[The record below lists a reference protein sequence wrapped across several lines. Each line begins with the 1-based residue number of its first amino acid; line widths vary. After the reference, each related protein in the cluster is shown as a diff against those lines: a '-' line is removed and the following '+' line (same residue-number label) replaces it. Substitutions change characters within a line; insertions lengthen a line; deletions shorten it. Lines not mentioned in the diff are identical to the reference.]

1 MKSCYI
7 KRLIL
12 SNSRGG
18 VLVLVAL
25 LMTVLVGVAALAIDI
40 GYISTT
46 KNELQNVADAAA
58 LAATGELGR
67 YYIDISTDG
76 TYDSDYGDTIRDVAI
91 EAGLNNM
98 AGGLAITVS
107 QVLIGSWDGDTHTFT
122 NATTYPNAVKVSAL
136 RAEGANG
143 PITSFFAGVFEI
155 PSFDV
160 DTDAVAALTGQ
171 GILVPGESKLPLGVS
186 EQWFVD
192 SDGDGVKDGCREE
205 IHLSDTGTSCA
216 GWHTYYEDSNTTQLN
231 ANLFGTILDYSKPEP
246 DDPDEPESE
255 TAEELAARLA
265 LELDLDDTVEQ
276 WLLDNY
282 RDELDNG
289 NNEGLAW
296 LLLRFNY
303 SSSFLNYINNE
314 NKVEPYEA
322 PGAEAGVDSFE
333 FTGGVIGA
341 VFNEDDAM
349 PALFDFF
356 KVRDGDDTKIEDDDG
371 NLILDAD
378 GNEQDTWRT
387 SVPVYEDPGDTC
399 TNPNTLTL
407 IVGVADILVKSINP
421 PPDNSVDIEITCS
434 YENVRGSG
442 GTGGVV
448 GTIPNLVE

>member
-12 SNSRGG
+12 TNSRGG
-18 VLVLVAL
+18 VLVLVTL
-25 LMTVLVGVAALAIDI
+25 LLTVLVGVAALAIDI

-46 KNELQNVADAAA
+46 KNELQNVADASA

-76 TYDSDYGDTIRDVAI
+76 TYSSAYGDTIRDVAS

-98 AGGLAITVS
+98 AGGMAISVS
-107 QVLIGSWDGDTHTFT
+107 QVQIGSWDGDTHTFT
-122 NATTYPNAVKVSAL
+122 NATTYPNAVKVSAR

-143 PITSFFAGVFEI
+143 PISSFFAGVFNI
-155 PSFDV
+155 DSFDV

-171 GILVPGESKLPLGVS
+171 GILLPGESKLPLGVS

-216 GWHTYYEDSNTTQLN
+216 GWHTYYEGSNTTQLN
-231 ANLFGTILDYSKPEP
+231 ANLFGTILDYTDTDVVVDLVDLEI
-246 DDPDEPESE
+246 
-255 TAEELAARLA
+255 LATRLA
-265 LELDLDDTVEQ
+265 GELELVDDEVDWLILNYGTDL
-276 WLLDNY
+276 LLNEN
-282 RDELDNG
+282 R
-289 NNEGLAW
+289 EGLAW

-303 SSSFLNYINNE
+303 SPSFLNYITNGK
-314 NKVEPYEA
+314 KVIPYEA
-322 PGAEAGVDSFE
+322 PGAESGIDSFE

-341 VFNEDDAM
+341 VFSEDDAM

-356 KVRDGDDTKIEDDDG
+356 KVRDDDDTKILDEYD
-371 NLILDAD
+371 NPILDAD

-399 TNPNTLTL
+399 TNPNTTTL

-434 YENVRGSG
+434 YEDVRGSG